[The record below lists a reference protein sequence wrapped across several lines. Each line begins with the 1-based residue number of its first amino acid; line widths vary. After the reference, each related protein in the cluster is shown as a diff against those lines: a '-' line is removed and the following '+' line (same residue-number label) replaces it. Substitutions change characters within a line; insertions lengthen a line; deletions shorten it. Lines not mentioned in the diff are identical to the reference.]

1 MTNATSVIPGDSRPL
16 RVAMIGPVPRHWG
29 GGGKWPGG
37 GIASHV
43 HGLLSVL
50 PANDMQVRLLAD
62 NTDASSPPSFPEFSP
77 NVEFQAMVRSPL
89 AIPSLGVRRVLRT
102 GLRMASDPK
111 ARTSA
116 PPPQA
121 LRFWGQAVNY
131 DQFLS
136 APPIDVLHIH
146 RAYHRQFLCQQVVR
160 VTMPT
165 VVTVHSVNL
174 LVEPNPPWIGSMI
187 RQNYQRAESMIAVS
201 NYVKNKIV
209 DFGAQEDRVT
219 VITNGVDTKLFA
231 PGPPAA
237 ARAKLDL
244 PKEVFI
250 LLFSGYLIPRKGVDV
265 LIKAFSR
272 CAKQHP
278 DALVIVVGTGSEHDR
293 LRELSRK
300 LQVASNVRFI
310 GSRPFLE
317 MPLWYQACDLFVMPS
332 WAEGLSMAILEAMA
346 CGKPVI
352 TSRPDVGEHD
362 AVIPGETGWLTDY
375 GDVDQLA
382 QILDRLMVSPDIVH
396 RMGANARRM
405 AEQTFSWELI
415 GQRTAQVYR
424 MLLRQR
430 GELAQGY

>member
-1 MTNATSVIPGDSRPL
+1 VNNSTTLVPRDPKAL
-16 RVAMIGPVPRHWG
+16 RVSMIGPVPRHWG

-50 PANDMQVRLLAD
+50 PANGVQVRLLAD
-62 NTDASSPPSFPEFSP
+62 NTDASRQPPFPDDSPGLA
-77 NVEFQAMVRSPL
+77 FQAMVRSPL
-89 AIPSLGVRRVLRT
+89 AMSSLGVGRVLRM

-116 PPPQA
+116 PLGQA

-136 APPIDVLHIH
+136 APSTDVLHIH

-187 RQNYQRAESMIAVS
+187 RNNYQRAEWMIAVS

-209 DFGAQEDRVT
+209 GFGANGDRVT

-231 PGPPAA
+231 PGLSPE

-244 PKEVFI
+244 PKDAFI
-250 LLFSGYLIPRKGVDV
+250 VLFSGYLIARKGVDV
-265 LIKAFSR
+265 LIKAFGR
-272 CAKQHP
+272 CINRHP
-278 DALVIVVGTGSEHDR
+278 DALLIVVGTGSEHDR
-293 LRELSRK
+293 LCEMSK
-300 LQVASNVRFI
+300 ELQVASKVLFV
-310 GSRPFLE
+310 GSKPFLE
-317 MPLWYQACDLFVMPS
+317 MPLWYQACDLYVMPS

-352 TSRPDVGEHD
+352 TSKADVGEHD
-362 AVIPGETGWLTDY
+362 AVIPEETGWLTDY

-382 QILDRLMVSPDIVH
+382 QLLDRLMDSPDTVN
-396 RMGANARRM
+396 RAGASARRM
-405 AEQTFSWELI
+405 AAQTFSWELI
-415 GQRTAQVYR
+415 GQRTADAYR
-424 MLLRQR
+424 MLLHRR
-430 GELAQGY
+430 ENSPGSD